1 METKGFS
8 EVLSGPH
15 QKWAIGTSLMIQWL
29 RRRASSA
36 GDPGSVFG
44 WETKIPPAIWR
55 SQKKTKQHPQWP

>member
-29 RRRASSA
+29 RIHLPMQ
-36 GDPGSVFG
+36 GTWV
-44 WETKIPPAIWR
+44 
-55 SQKKTKQHPQWP
+55 